1 MDLPRQLAS
10 RGRCYIQGCACPK
23 FLYSGSI
30 PEPYTLC
37 DCSHTA
43 LMHVKGDGTEVY
55 PPHHC
60 GGFIPVQQNPNT
72 CVCGGLQD
80 AHRPDGP
87 PHMSSI
93 PSMITSL
100 APIPGPSRPAVSASP
115 ITHVF
120 SLPQQPGVAANEQR
134 MISANRAATRNRG
147 GIPSPAST
155 PTRHMLGRPPV
166 LARPRA
172 KAPLRLSILFLP
184 LYMKELQMPPES
196 GVPRDFLQK
205 FWLDPED
212 SFDRFLSRCKS
223 NNLIFTVEVSHEDN
237 DSRIVSGLID
247 QGLTDLTSR
256 GGPKLPELQTNGDN
270 NGQPRWEL
278 LMCKRTKV
286 KESDLRGQPRRAGAQ
301 HRKVEVVEIKRSSV
315 RLAPV
320 EYTMSQIAKGFGFKD
335 TLREVA
341 TEPEKIAVIC
351 RRDLY
356 SSITLLLSKPFTRR
370 GQTHSYNPVANPGI
384 SEVSSQTRLEKRRKK
399 ETRVFRHS
407 CSKHTAVEVT
417 ESLMITNLRST
428 G

>member
-1 MDLPRQLAS
+1 
-10 RGRCYIQGCACPK
+10 
-23 FLYSGSI
+23 
-30 PEPYTLC
+30 
-37 DCSHTA
+37 
-43 LMHVKGDGTEVY
+43 
-55 PPHHC
+55 
-60 GGFIPVQQNPNT
+60 
-72 CVCGGLQD
+72 
-80 AHRPDGP
+80 
-87 PHMSSI
+87 
-93 PSMITSL
+93 
-100 APIPGPSRPAVSASP
+100 
-115 ITHVF
+115 
-120 SLPQQPGVAANEQR
+120 
-134 MISANRAATRNRG
+134 
-147 GIPSPAST
+147 
-155 PTRHMLGRPPV
+155 
-166 LARPRA
+166 
-172 KAPLRLSILFLP
+172 
-184 LYMKELQMPPES
+184 MKELQMPPES

-351 RRDLY
+351 
-356 SSITLLLSKPFTRR
+356 T
-370 GQTHSYNPVANPGI
+370 
-384 SEVSSQTRLEKRRKK
+384 
-399 ETRVFRHS
+399 
-407 CSKHTAVEVT
+407 
-417 ESLMITNLRST
+417 
-428 G
+428 